1 MAFGVQGQK
10 LRLSLIIK
18 KLDQFAGEHDLVH
31 TGQKFTSSLSEIF
44 FCELKVR
51 KPNYILSPSNL
62 H

>member
-31 TGQKFTSSLSEIF
+31 TWP
-44 FCELKVR
+44 KVHFLI
-51 KPNYILSPSNL
+51 K
-62 H
+62 